1 MLFGDSKSR
10 TSGNAQLDA
19 ARLDTTR
26 RRDFKEDDAT
36 VPVALGLRVALSVAW
51 CFAMDA
57 CRSVSLMRFDA
68 TGRVTSQALVNL
80 HGGRLYWSQ
89 DASSRLLR
97 SFIGVFAVHTF
108 DPRQRVHTK
117 IGRDD

>member
-1 MLFGDSKSR
+1 M
-10 TSGNAQLDA
+10 
-19 ARLDTTR
+19 
-26 RRDFKEDDAT
+26 
-36 VPVALGLRVALSVAW
+36 PVAYGIWVYSAVVAW

-80 HGGRLYWSQ
+80 HGGHLHRSQ

-97 SFIGVFAVHTF
+97 TFIGNLQYIRWAGMCQH
-108 DPRQRVHTK
+108 
-117 IGRDD
+117 

>member
-1 MLFGDSKSR
+1 MQVTAGRNR
-10 TSGNAQLDA
+10 TSRNGQLDA
-19 ARLDTTR
+19 ARLDATR

-36 VPVALGLRVALSVAW
+36 APVAYGIWVYFAVVAG

-80 HGGRLYWSQ
+80 HGGRLYWS
-89 DASSRLLR
+89 
-97 SFIGVFAVHTF
+97 
-108 DPRQRVHTK
+108 
-117 IGRDD
+117 